1 MRTIAENLQIIK
13 DSVED
18 IKQAIID
25 KGGTISG
32 NITTYAD
39 AIEALV
45 LGESLP
51 TEVVLSDG
59 PNEDNAKIYNLL
71 FNLYTNNNDFTI
83 SSIGKYFGDIIA
95 FNGHPGG
102 YDLSSDGSCVKTDSN
117 GGGAD

>member
-1 MRTIAENLQIIK
+1 MKTIAENLQIIK
-13 DSVED
+13 DSVEA

-32 NITTYAD
+32 DITTYAN

-59 PNEDNAKIYNLL
+59 PNENNAKIYNLL
-71 FNLYTNNNDFTI
+71 FNLFCNRDFVI
-83 SSIGKYFGDIIA
+83 YRIYLDANDIIV
-95 FNGHPGG
+95 FNQDPGG
-102 YDLSSDGSCVKTDSN
+102 TNLSSNGSCIATGHI
-117 GGGAD
+117 GGGSN